1 MGLLLLGIG
10 VFLVIRFIFLP
21 FLRRGSGKNSS
32 TYRPV
37 SFLSPAEKKFLS
49 ALDMFVN
56 GRARIC
62 AKVRLADLVVPD
74 APYKSKAWFT
84 AFNRVSAKH
93 IDFVLVSSAGLVL
106 AGIELD
112 DSSHS
117 AADRIERDNF
127 VGAVFAQ
134 VKIPLIRI
142 PVRASYS
149 REDLKALDKFL
160 TI

>member
-1 MGLLLLGIG
+1 MGLLFLGIG
-10 VFLVIRFIFLP
+10 VFLVIRFIFIP
-21 FLRRGSGKNSS
+21 FLRRGSTRSVS
-32 TYRPV
+32 TYRSV
-37 SFLSPAEKKFLS
+37 SFLTVAEKKFLV
-49 ALDMFVN
+49 ALDTFIA

-74 APYKSKAWFT
+74 APYKSKAWYT

-127 VGAVFAQ
+127 VGSVFDQA
-134 VKIPLIRI
+134 KIPLVRV

-149 REDLKALDKFL
+149 REDLKALDKVL
-160 TI
+160 AI